1 MRNQADNRPESPL
14 RNKLYTIIFEAD
26 TPSGKAFDVL
36 LIVAIVVSV
45 LVVMLDSVPSMNE
58 KYTDL
63 FQVLEWIFT
72 VLFSIEYIIRIISVK
87 KKHKYIFSFYGIVD
101 FLATIPSYL
110 SVLIPS
116 AQVLLI
122 IRVLRIL
129 RVFRVLKLAQYLSE
143 AQYLT
148 AALKA
153 SQRKISVFLFAV
165 VNLVI
170 LTGSLMYVIEG
181 ADNGFT
187 SIPKSI
193 YWAIVTLTT
202 VGYGDITPA
211 TDVGQFLAAIIM
223 IMGYSIIAVPTG
235 IVSYEIAAANRGKIC
250 EQCGETQNPASARFC
265 MTCGSIIDVTEAS

>member
-1 MRNQADNRPESPL
+1 MRKQADNKPDTPL
-14 RNKLYTIIFEAD
+14 RSKLYTIIFEAD

-36 LIVAIVVSV
+36 LIAVIIISV
-45 LVVMLDSVPSMNE
+45 IVVMLDSVPAFNE
-58 KYTDL
+58 RYKNL
-63 FQVLEWIFT
+63 FAILEWIFT
-72 VLFSIEYIIRIISVK
+72 ILFSIEYVIRILSVR

-110 SVLIPS
+110 SILIPS

-148 AALKA
+148 TALKA

-181 ADNGFT
+181 AENGFT

-202 VGYGDITPA
+202 VGYGDITPI
-211 TDVGQFLAAIIM
+211 TDLGQFLAAIIM

-235 IVSYEIAAANRGKIC
+235 IVSYEIAAANRGKVC
-250 EQCGETQNPASARFC
+250 PNCGESSNPEMANYCIS
-265 MTCGSIIDVTEAS
+265 CGEPLTKTEA